1 MLDREEKNQIYIK
14 TLKELR
20 GCFVLYGKDYNEQFG
35 LCPILYSQVRSKGIP
50 LNSYAG
56 LFNILPEWV
65 EIVNEFGLPIHDTSK
80 LWFKNNADR
89 FMALVKMILRTS
101 SRETRV
107 KIYEEAFNIYVNK
120 YFGINGICVCIYEA
134 LINTVLQNDREF
146 YNIMFQSSKGLI
158 EDLPEIND
166 YAIKYKN
173 QSKYLYWFPVEDV
186 TSRINIFKELIGTIL
201 IGEQY
206 NY

>member
-1 MLDREEKNQIYIK
+1 MLDTEERNQIYIK

-50 LNSYAG
+50 LCSYAG
-56 LFNILPEWV
+56 LFNILPEWL
-65 EIVNEFGLPIHDTSK
+65 EITNEFELDITNTKD
-80 LWFKNNADR
+80 LWFKNNSDR

-107 KIYEEAFNIYVNK
+107 KIYEEAFNIYINK

-134 LINTVLQNDREF
+134 LINTVLQKDADF
-146 YNIMFQSSKGLI
+146 YNIMNHSSKGLI
-158 EDLPEIND
+158 KDLPEIND
-166 YAIKYKN
+166 LDIKYKN
-173 QSKYLYWFPVEDV
+173 QGKYIYWFPVEDV
-186 TSRINIFKELIGTIL
+186 TSRINIFKGLIGTIL
-201 IGEQY
+201 IG
-206 NY
+206 